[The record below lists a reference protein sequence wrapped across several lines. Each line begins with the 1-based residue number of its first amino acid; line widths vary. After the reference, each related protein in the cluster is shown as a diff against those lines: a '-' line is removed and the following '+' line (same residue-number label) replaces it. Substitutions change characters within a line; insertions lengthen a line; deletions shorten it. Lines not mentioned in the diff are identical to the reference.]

1 MDTLFKPRGIARIAM
16 PTPATPAQRHRH
28 RDMELAEP
36 EGFEP
41 SIRLFNRIT
50 V

>member
-1 MDTLFKPRGIARIAM
+1 VRRRGVRG
-16 PTPATPAQRHRH
+16 ATEMCSSKKSRQTENGKKI
-28 RDMELAEP
+28 DELAEP

>member
-1 MDTLFKPRGIARIAM
+1 VDVVGRSWIV
-16 PTPATPAQRHRH
+16 
-28 RDMELAEP
+28 ELAEP

>member
-1 MDTLFKPRGIARIAM
+1 LQKLEIVQCRV
-16 PTPATPAQRHRH
+16 
-28 RDMELAEP
+28 AEP

-41 SIRLFNRIT
+41 SIRLYKRIT